1 MTKISF
7 SLFYNYLKNMI
18 FEVNSKYIGKKEIE
32 RAFAQRGIKIY
43 DVKEE
48 SDAIF
53 INKDNKITFKIREN
67 EYDKDFNSKM
77 QNIKNELIKEKAEIK
92 EYSQQEKNKGD
103 LIPNSIRWDNNNIDS
118 FTKNK
123 NIDKTLSEKTHSK
136 PIEKNSKEQK
146 MTEIFVNLKYKN
158 ETNII

>member
-1 MTKISF
+1 
-7 SLFYNYLKNMI
+7 
-18 FEVNSKYIGKKEIE
+18 
-32 RAFAQRGIKIY
+32 
-43 DVKEE
+43 
-48 SDAIF
+48 
-53 INKDNKITFKIREN
+53 
-67 EYDKDFNSKM
+67 M

-123 NIDKTLSEKTHSK
+123 NIDKTLSGKTHSK

>member
-1 MTKISF
+1 MLI
-7 SLFYNYLKNMI
+7 
-18 FEVNSKYIGKKEIE
+18 NSKYIGKKEIE

-92 EYSQQEKNKGD
+92 E
-103 LIPNSIRWDNNNIDS
+103 
-118 FTKNK
+118 
-123 NIDKTLSEKTHSK
+123 
-136 PIEKNSKEQK
+136 
-146 MTEIFVNLKYKN
+146 
-158 ETNII
+158 